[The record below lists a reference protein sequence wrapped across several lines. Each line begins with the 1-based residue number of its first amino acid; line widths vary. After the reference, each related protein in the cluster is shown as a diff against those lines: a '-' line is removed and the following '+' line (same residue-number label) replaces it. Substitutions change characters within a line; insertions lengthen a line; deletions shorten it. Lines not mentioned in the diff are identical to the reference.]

1 MSSTEPPRADLAV
14 RPSDVPEDV
23 RAELD
28 AEQRRTQAEPLVG
41 VPAKELPEDVLAER
55 DLEAR
60 LGGEHVRQRLNEG
73 RPPAEEEPRS

>member
-1 MSSTEPPRADLAV
+1 M
-14 RPSDVPEDV
+14 PEDV

-28 AEQRRTQAEPLVG
+28 TEQRRLQAEPQLNLPVEA
-41 VPAKELPEDVLAER
+41 VPEDVMSER

-60 LGGEHVRQRLNEG
+60 LGGEELRQRLAEG